1 MVWIAFLVEEHYAT
15 VVKVE
20 GGPYPAVVL
29 YVAPLWPV
37 VVEML
42 YDHHRSFVATADHR
56 LPVVGN
62 IHSCQLHHLCPVN
75 EYRLAAACL
84 PPLFIGIMLHQ
95 HRATPVGQSQVEAP
109 QFTAKPVVCLQ
120 RPVGIVGPVLIDHLA
135 NKGIVG
141 RRLYAKAHRA
151 VNAAQPYPT
160 ASQQIHGR
168 EIVLKVEGAIL
179 RVRQRIL
186 VVVLIG
192 CSVLIHHANGL

>member
-1 MVWIAFLVEEHYAT
+1 MVWVAFLVEEHYAT

-37 VVEML
+37 MVEML
-42 YDHHRSFVATADHR
+42 YNNHRALVAAADHR
-56 LPVVGN
+56 FPVVGN

-75 EYRLAAACL
+75 EYRLPAACL

-95 HRATPVGQSQVEAP
+95 HRATPVSQSQVEAP

-120 RPVGIVGPVLIDHLA
+120 RLVGIVGPVLIDHLA

-141 RRLYAKAHRA
+141 RRLYAKARRA

-168 EIVLKVEGAIL
+168 AIGLKVEGTIL
-179 RVRQRIL
+179 RTRQRIL
-186 VVVLIG
+186 IVVLIG